1 MADKI
6 IDTNLIKTTQIQQK
20 TDNSMIA
27 LRPETQADIVINT
40 STNISGATVDEAF
53 DNALELGSSDGTVI
67 ITPTEGGL
75 DLKAATQTTVTLNG
89 SVISNPSFYAP
100 TTSGTA
106 NQVLISSGVDKAP
119 MWTNQSN
126 LSVGTATKATNA
138 TNLTDGTTTYTAESL
153 KSALAGLTKYMGSAS
168 GASTITGTAADSGD
182 FYRASGNFTFNSQSV
197 HAGDLIILKQGGTY
211 STAND
216 WEIIHTGDNTNTWRE
231 IQVKGTKINDSNK
244 LNLKEG
250 TNITLT
256 TDTTTAGVTGV
267 TIGSKISVTQ
277 TSVTDGTNTFNKYT
291 HPNTTGNKHVP
302 SGGNASQFL
311 IGTETSGQAAWTA
324 FNTVGFVKR
333 TSNGYSIDTNKYLTA
348 NQGIKI
354 NSGKKADGSTDIKT
368 AIANGTEPILGD
380 SGVGAGTYSAVRVN
394 AKGIAIAGQQ
404 VVLYY
409 AKSSSTNPATDIN
422 LVNGGFA
429 LVEI

>member
-6 IDTNLIKTTQIQQK
+6 TNANLIKTTQIQQK
-20 TDNSMIA
+20 IDNSMIA

-106 NQVLISSGVDKAP
+106 NQVLISSGADKAP
-119 MWTNQSN
+119 VWTNQNN
-126 LSVGTATKATNA
+126 LSVGTATDATNA

-168 GASTITGTAADSGD
+168 EASTITGTAADSGD

-197 HAGDLIILKQGGTY
+197 HAGDLIILKQGGIY
-211 STAND
+211 STAKD

-231 IQVKGTKINDSNK
+231 IQVKSTKINDSNK

-256 TDTTTAGVTGV
+256 TDTTTAGVAGV
-267 TIGSKISVTQ
+267 TIGSKILVTP

-291 HPNTTGNKHVP
+291 HPITAGNKHIP
-302 SGGNASQFL
+302 AGGSASQFL
-311 IGTETSGQAAWTA
+311 IGSTTSGQAAWTN
-324 FNTVGFVKR
+324 FNTLGFVKR
-333 TSNGYSIDTNKYLTA
+333 TSSGYSIDTNTYLTA

-354 NSGKKADGSTDIKT
+354 NSGNKADGTDIKT
-368 AIANGTEPILGD
+368 ATANGTEPILGD
-380 SGVGAGTYSAVRVN
+380 SGVGAGIYSAVRVN

>member
-6 IDTNLIKTTQIQQK
+6 TNANLIKTTQIQQK
-20 TDNSMIA
+20 IDNSMIA

-106 NQVLISSGVDKAP
+106 NQVLISSGADKAP
-119 MWTNQSN
+119 VWTNQNN
-126 LSVGTATKATNA
+126 LSVGTATDATNA

-168 GASTITGTAADSGD
+168 EASTITGTAADSGD

-197 HAGDLIILKQGGTY
+197 HAGDLIILKQGGIY
-211 STAND
+211 STAKD

-231 IQVKGTKINDSNK
+231 IQVKSTKINDSNK

-256 TDTTTAGVTGV
+256 TDTITAGVAGV
-267 TIGSKISVTQ
+267 TIGSKILVTP

-291 HPNTTGNKHVP
+291 HPTTAGNKHIP
-302 SGGNASQFL
+302 AGGSASQFL
-311 IGTETSGQAAWTA
+311 IGSTTSGQAAWTN
-324 FNTVGFVKR
+324 FNTLGFVKR
-333 TSNGYSIDTNKYLTA
+333 TSNGYSIDTNTYLTA

-354 NSGKKADGSTDIKT
+354 NSGNKADGTDIKT
-368 AIANGTEPILGD
+368 ATANGTEPILGD
-380 SGVGAGTYSAVRVN
+380 SGVGAGIYSAVRVN

>member
-6 IDTNLIKTTQIQQK
+6 INESLIKTTQIQQK
-20 TDNSMIA
+20 TAEGMIA
-27 LRPETQADIVINT
+27 IRPETQTDIVLNT
-40 STNISGATVDEAF
+40 STNVGGNTVSEVF
-53 DNALELGSSDGTVI
+53 DNALPIGSSDGTVI
-67 ITPTEGGL
+67 ITPTATGV

-100 TTSGTA
+100 TASGNN
-106 NQVLISSGVDKAP
+106 NQVLISSGANKAP
-119 MWTNQSN
+119 IWTNQNN
-126 LSVGTATKATNA
+126 LSVGSATNA
-138 TNLTDGTTTYTAESL
+138 THATYLTDGTTTYTAALL
-153 KSALAGLTKYMGSAS
+153 KNALAGLTKYMGSAS
-168 GASTITGTAADSGD
+168 EASTITGTAADSGD

-211 STAND
+211 ATAGD

-231 IQVKGTKINDSNK
+231 IQVKSNKINDSNK

-267 TIGSKISVTQ
+267 TIGSKISVTSS
-277 TSVTDGTNTFNKYT
+277 SVTDGTNTFNKYT
-291 HPNTTGNKHVP
+291 HPDTTGNKHVP

-333 TSNGYSIDTNKYLTA
+333 TTNGYSIDTNKYLTA

-354 NSGKKADGSTDIKT
+354 ISGKKADGSTDIKT
-368 AIANGTEPILGD
+368 ATASGTEPILGD
-380 SGVGAGTYSAVRVN
+380 SGVGAGTYSAVSVN
-394 AKGIAIAGQQ
+394 AKGIAVAGKQ

-409 AKSSSTNPATDIN
+409 AKSSLINPATDIN